1 MFLYY
6 LGFAKGSKQQEWAL
20 PSPPFIGERII
31 WALGKLWQLRSMVEA
46 GAGEPGLEAGASLEQ
61 VVEALIDNLQR
72 ARWRETDGNEKFSRE
87 E

>member
-1 MFLYY
+1 MSQKQKVRNNKN
-6 LGFAKGSKQQEWAL
+6 GFCLSH
-20 PSPPFIGERII
+20 PFISERII

-61 VVEALIDNLQR
+61 VVQAVIDNLQR
-72 ARWRETDGNEKFSRE
+72 VRWKETELRRE